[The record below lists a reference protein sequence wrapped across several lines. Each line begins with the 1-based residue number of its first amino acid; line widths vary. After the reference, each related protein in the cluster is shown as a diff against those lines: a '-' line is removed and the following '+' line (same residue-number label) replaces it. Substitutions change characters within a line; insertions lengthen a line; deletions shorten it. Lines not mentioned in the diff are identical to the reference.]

1 MAGNT
6 LESESE
12 TPKVNSWRPERWPE
26 IAFNLAFETP
36 YSAESKELAAC
47 REGIDIGADAI
58 LKALRDAPSA
68 VHFTRTEA
76 RKADELTGTFTVNR
90 APGTWVFIPDAVEEP
105 YAATPVSVGAMH
117 KAKALSRGMQTTD
130 AYKREHG
137 E

>member
-1 MAGNT
+1 MA
-6 LESESE
+6 EY
-12 TPKVNSWRPERWPE
+12 RPDGWPE

-36 YSAESKELAAC
+36 YSAESKELAAF

-58 LKALRDAPSA
+58 LKALREGGWECVPRKTGF
-68 VHFTRTEA
+68 VRTQWQYPAAASEKPVEMQFKEYPE
-76 RKADELTGTFTVNR
+76 RSGTL
-90 APGTWVFIPDAVEEP
+90 VFIPDAVEEP